1 MKKENKKLTL
11 LLVYPDFTDLDT
23 KKSFTGGN
31 YSEGLAS
38 ISAVIKQGGY
48 NVKLFHMHYKYEEEE
63 FKKEIK
69 KYNAD
74 LIGFS
79 IRTTMFVYS
88 KSIIKWAK
96 EACQR
101 SFIFAGG
108 YHAMCAP
115 LELLNIDKI
124 DAVCVGEG
132 EYPTLELMNKMS
144 NNKNYYDVKSFYFN
158 TSKGQII
165 NEIRPLIEDLDDL
178 PFPDFELFDYDN
190 LISTKVNGLLV
201 MVSRGCIFSCT
212 YCGNSLFR
220 SIYPNKEKY
229 ARFRSPENAIK
240 YLKILLNKYPKTK
253 FINFRDA
260 IFNMYAKWFN
270 EFIELYNKEI
280 KLPFT
285 CNLRFDL
292 LNEEVVKKMAEAGCY
307 QIDIGLESGDEEIRK
322 KYLKRFTTDEQMINS
337 CNWFNK
343 YKIKTLT
350 YNIVGLP
357 YENLHKVLKTIKLN
371 SKLKADEMIP
381 NIFTPFPQTEL
392 EQIARKV
399 GKINENLESEDKVF
413 FEQKDFSKTEVLF
426 ASVYFNKY
434 IRRYKRIAKMPK
446 AIRKPLEKFTDW
458 TFTSKLIPRKLLIAK
473 EQFKDNSRRRL
484 KKYVRNKF
492 PKLLQKIKSL
502 KVKNMLKARKK

>member
-1 MKKENKKLTL
+1 MKNSNKKLTL
-11 LLVYPDFTDLDT
+11 LLVYPDFTEIDT
-23 KKSFTGGN
+23 KKNHTGGN

-38 ISAVIKQGGY
+38 ISAVIKKGGY
-48 NVKLFHMHYKYEEEE
+48 NVKLFHMHYQYEEEE

-79 IRTTMFVYS
+79 IRTTMFLYS

-96 EACQR
+96 EACPKA
-101 SFIFAGG
+101 FVHAGG

-115 LELLNIDKI
+115 LELLNIEKI

-132 EYPTLELMNKMS
+132 EYPTLELMDKMS
-144 NNKNYYDVKSFYFN
+144 KNKNYYDVKSFYFN
-158 TSKGQII
+158 TPKGQII
-165 NEIRPLIEDLDDL
+165 NEVRPLVEDLDTL

-190 LISTKVNGLLV
+190 LISTKLNTLLV

-220 SIYPNKEKY
+220 SIYPNKGKY

-240 YLKILLNKYPKTK
+240 YLKVLLNKYPKTK
-253 FINFRDA
+253 IINFRDA
-260 IFNMYAKWFN
+260 IFNMYAKWFD

-292 LNEEVVKKMAEAGCY
+292 LTESVVKKIAEAGCY
-307 QIDIGLESGDEEIRK
+307 QIDVGLESGDEEIRK

-371 SKLKADEMIP
+371 AKLKADEMIP

-392 EQIARKV
+392 EQIARKI
-399 GKINENLESEDKVF
+399 GIINENLESKDKVF
-413 FEQKDFSKTEVLF
+413 FEQKGFSKTEVLF
-426 ASVYFNKY
+426 AATYFNKY
-434 IRRYKRIAKMPK
+434 IRRYKKVAKMPK
-446 AIRKPLEKFTDW
+446 IIGGPIEKFLDW
-458 TFTSKLIPRKLLIAK
+458 TFTSKLVPKKILIKKEELKNVTKRKI
-473 EQFKDNSRRRL
+473 
-484 KKYVRNKF
+484 KKFLRNKF
-492 PKLLQKIKSL
+492 PELLRKLKMFRINKILSK
-502 KVKNMLKARKK
+502 RK